1 MANEVKN
8 LGGRPRG
15 SGTGQQITARL
26 RKEIYSAL
34 DITKKAGKPLDMLI
48 ADQLQQD
55 AAGTINK
62 LSRLLPQEVKL
73 DGAGSEFAL
82 ALADVATRIQEANR
96 IIDAKPVHLS
106 SEDKGEDIQD
116 AVIIGEN
123 AQELEPS
130 EDMVPKAK
138 KKSGRPSR
146 FGGGKN

>member
-1 MANEVKN
+1 MANKPN
-8 LGGRPRG
+8 NKGG
-15 SGTGQQITARL
+15 GQQIVQRVRL
-26 RKEIYSAL
+26 ELSRAL
-34 DITKKAGKPLDMLI
+34 DVNARKNKHLHVLLAEQIEA
-48 ADQLQQD
+48 D
-55 AAGTINK
+55 AAGTLNK
-62 LSRLLPQEVKL
+62 ISKFLPHDVNIT
-73 DGAGSEFAL
+73 GAGSEFAL

-130 EDMVPKAK
+130 DDLVPKAK